1 MRWEVCSRRYYTL
14 WDPDACSA
22 GWCAA
27 AGSAAWSQRGEA
39 AAGGVAA
46 ENLISFQVR
55 TRDLRPRPSA
65 RRQLGVGN
73 LQRQRA
79 LILPSSGRDHL
90 FLFEIENEIAGSR
103 RGGPR
108 PSFLFQVDSEMAG
121 RAAAARGKA

>member
-1 MRWEVCSRRYYTL
+1 MPVRLAGVRPPALRPGRSAVRRRQVE
-14 WDPDACSA
+14 WR
-22 GWCAA
+22 
-27 AGSAAWSQRGEA
+27 QRT
-39 AAGGVAA
+39 
-46 ENLISFQVR
+46 LISFQVR

-73 LQRQRA
+73 VQRQRA

-90 FLFEIENEIAGSR
+90 FLFEIENEIASSR